1 MSFLG
6 FREMAK
12 IKAPSPLSSPVE
24 GEEVSKL
31 TDHRSSNRCYGKPCR
46 EETDTMKRESV
57 VRKNL
62 DLLDEFMEYAF
73 DHPEILDTIPRDQT
87 LVILPEGDPA
97 LERQNR
103 KTLRRLKP
111 LVKKRSR

>member
-1 MSFLG
+1 
-6 FREMAK
+6 
-12 IKAPSPLSSPVE
+12 
-24 GEEVSKL
+24 
-31 TDHRSSNRCYGKPCR
+31 
-46 EETDTMKRESV
+46 MKRESV

-62 DLLDEFMEYAF
+62 DLLDEFMKYAF

-103 KTLRRLKP
+103 KTLRHLKATGEKVVTIRLKAT
-111 LVKKRSR
+111 KRKVSKVG